1 MSAACKPLGD
11 AINEYVVYEKAT
23 PTCNNEDAVA
33 LPKVTFYGRT
43 AGDKPL
49 FAVMNYD
56 TFRNAKTGMIVASVL
71 AAGLG
76 IAAIVLGV
84 KLAHHSKGSMPVIQ

>member
-1 MSAACKPLGD
+1 MSATCKPLGD

-23 PTCNNEDAVA
+23 ATCNNEDAVA
-33 LPKVTFYGRT
+33 LPGVAFYGKT
-43 AGDKPL
+43 ASDKPI

-56 TFRNAKTGMIVASVL
+56 TFRNAKTGMIIASVL

-76 IAAIVLGV
+76 ITAIVLGV
-84 KLAHHSKGSMPVIQ
+84 KLANKGKMPVIQ